1 MVCRALSAQ
10 NRSVHSG
17 SLNVGYKTDMANLL
31 AAAKAQPPG
40 IDIRDQRDFMFS
52 RAQSMKELNYI
63 SKEPEK
69 AVVNFTLLEAVIKE
83 SPELW
88 ERVKVHSTVS

>member
-1 MVCRALSAQ
+1 
-10 NRSVHSG
+10 
-17 SLNVGYKTDMANLL
+17 MANLL

-88 ERVKVHSTVS
+88 ERVRVHSTVS